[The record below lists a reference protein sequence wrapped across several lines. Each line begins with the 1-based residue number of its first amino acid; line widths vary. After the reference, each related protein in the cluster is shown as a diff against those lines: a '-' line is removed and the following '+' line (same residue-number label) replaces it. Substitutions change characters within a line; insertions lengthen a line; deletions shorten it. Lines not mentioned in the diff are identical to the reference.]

1 MYCPHCGKEVIEGAG
16 FCAHCGT
23 ALTPAVETPHH
34 TLTFVRYD
42 AAGPELTIMLPDG
55 ETITLTGRDRQSVSL
70 LNGAHTLTLN
80 ADSQHETLE
89 VLLNADAQVD
99 LYWTSEENRFLAV
112 FDASSAS
119 TAGSTSS
126 PASATTADKPAASL
140 NEAWS
145 AALAQVNRNRDIL
158 AGILEL
164 SAACLLLFLPV
175 VSIDSFVGSI
185 SVNLMKFSEL
195 VAGSLSYGAASFDNA
210 MWGMLALVIPWI
222 VIGCATISGIAALLK
237 PSKISYTLYMNQSG
251 PLGVLFALILYYITG
266 NLMGFTPSVGLWLA
280 LGLSAGAWVAGWKNF
295 QLVRAELKKV
305 SRKLQK

>member
-16 FCAHCGT
+16 FCAHCGNAVAPT
-23 ALTPAVETPHH
+23 AQVPQY

-42 AAGPELTIMLPDG
+42 ADGPALTITMSTG
-55 ETITLTGRDRQSVSL
+55 ESTTLADRDRQSISL
-70 LNGAHTLTLN
+70 PSGTHKFTLDAGTQHAEQEISLD
-80 ADSQHETLE
+80 ADT
-89 VLLNADAQVD
+89 QVN
-99 LYWTSEENRFLAV
+99 LYWMNNENRFLATL
-112 FDASSAS
+112 DAPSAS
-119 TAGSTSS
+119 AEESVSS
-126 PASATTADKPAASL
+126 PSVTEENKPAASV

-145 AALAQVNRNRDIL
+145 AALAQVDRNRDFL

-195 VAGSLSYGAASFDNA
+195 VAGSLSYGATSFDNA

-266 NLMGFTPSVGLWLA
+266 NLMGFIPSVGLWLA